1 MNSSKDQIEAIAS
14 VINNTRENLKPLSI
28 NFIFW
33 GCLVIVMSLFN
44 YAFPS
49 LIASTQHSA
58 TLFWTVLPLIGM
70 ILTIYYNI
78 KYRNKTGYETY
89 LNRVVKIIWG
99 VFNLSWIYI
108 IALSFTLK
116 SFHPV
121 PPILFLLGMML
132 IITGLIIKFK
142 PITLGG
148 IFLTI
153 FTFYLN
159 FNPGINL
166 LLVNIIGVSLG
177 MLVPGIILSLTINPM
192 NKLLFNPIRL
202 KIMSSLINN
211 SECDFNYLKK
221 ITESTQ
227 GNLSIQLKK
236 LKEEKYINIKK
247 KFTNNYPKTS
257 CSITEKGKIKF
268 EEFFKNLITL
278 KENG

>member
-1 MNSSKDQIEAIAS
+1 MKNFVMNSSKDKIEAIAS
-14 VINNTRENLKPLSI
+14 AINNTRENLKPLSI
-28 NFIFW
+28 NFIF
-33 GCLVIVMSLFN
+33 
-44 YAFPS
+44 
-49 LIASTQHSA
+49 
-58 TLFWTVLPLIGM
+58 
-70 ILTIYYNI
+70 
-78 KYRNKTGYETY
+78 
-89 LNRVVKIIWG
+89 WG

-177 MLVPGIILSLTINPM
+177 ILVPGLSLFYSKSG
-192 NKLLFNPIRL
+192 NK
-202 KIMSSLINN
+202 SD
-211 SECDFNYLKK
+211 E
-221 ITESTQ
+221 
-227 GNLSIQLKK
+227 
-236 LKEEKYINIKK
+236 
-247 KFTNNYPKTS
+247 
-257 CSITEKGKIKF
+257 
-268 EEFFKNLITL
+268 
-278 KENG
+278 

>member
-1 MNSSKDQIEAIAS
+1 MNPSRDQIEVIAS

-49 LIASTQHSA
+49 LIASTQYGDV
-58 TLFWTVLPLIGM
+58 LFWTVLPLIGM

-89 LNRVVKIIWG
+89 LNRVIKIIWG

-177 MLVPGIILSLTINPM
+177 ILVPGLSLFYSKSG
-192 NKLLFNPIRL
+192 NK
-202 KIMSSLINN
+202 SD
-211 SECDFNYLKK
+211 E
-221 ITESTQ
+221 
-227 GNLSIQLKK
+227 
-236 LKEEKYINIKK
+236 
-247 KFTNNYPKTS
+247 
-257 CSITEKGKIKF
+257 
-268 EEFFKNLITL
+268 
-278 KENG
+278 

>member
-14 VINNTRENLKPLSI
+14 AINNTRENLKPLSI

-49 LIASTQHSA
+49 LIASTQYGDV
-58 TLFWTVLPLIGM
+58 LFWTVLPLIGM

-89 LNRVVKIIWG
+89 LNRVIKIIWG

-108 IALSFTLK
+108 IALSFTIK

-177 MLVPGIILSLTINPM
+177 MLVPGLSLFYSKSH
-192 NKLLFNPIRL
+192 NK
-202 KIMSSLINN
+202 SD
-211 SECDFNYLKK
+211 E
-221 ITESTQ
+221 
-227 GNLSIQLKK
+227 
-236 LKEEKYINIKK
+236 
-247 KFTNNYPKTS
+247 
-257 CSITEKGKIKF
+257 
-268 EEFFKNLITL
+268 
-278 KENG
+278 

>member
-1 MNSSKDQIEAIAS
+1 MNSSRDQIEAIAS

-44 YAFPS
+44 YAFAS
-49 LIASTQHSA
+49 LIESTQYGDV
-58 TLFWTVLPLIGM
+58 LFWTVLPLIGM

-89 LNRVVKIIWG
+89 LNRVIKIIWG

-108 IALSFTLK
+108 IALSFTIK

-177 MLVPGIILSLTINPM
+177 MLVPGLSLFYSKSH
-192 NKLLFNPIRL
+192 NK
-202 KIMSSLINN
+202 SD
-211 SECDFNYLKK
+211 E
-221 ITESTQ
+221 
-227 GNLSIQLKK
+227 
-236 LKEEKYINIKK
+236 
-247 KFTNNYPKTS
+247 
-257 CSITEKGKIKF
+257 
-268 EEFFKNLITL
+268 
-278 KENG
+278 

>member
-1 MNSSKDQIEAIAS
+1 MNSSRDQIEAIAS

-49 LIASTQHSA
+49 LIASTQYGDV
-58 TLFWTVLPLIGM
+58 LFWTVLPLIGM

-108 IALSFTLK
+108 IALSFTIK

-177 MLVPGIILSLTINPM
+177 MLVPGLSLFYSKSH
-192 NKLLFNPIRL
+192 NK
-202 KIMSSLINN
+202 SD
-211 SECDFNYLKK
+211 E
-221 ITESTQ
+221 
-227 GNLSIQLKK
+227 
-236 LKEEKYINIKK
+236 
-247 KFTNNYPKTS
+247 
-257 CSITEKGKIKF
+257 
-268 EEFFKNLITL
+268 
-278 KENG
+278 

>member
-1 MNSSKDQIEAIAS
+1 MNSSKDQIQVIAS

-49 LIASTQHSA
+49 LIASTQYGDV
-58 TLFWTVLPLIGM
+58 LFWTVLPLIGM

-89 LNRVVKIIWG
+89 LNRVIKIIWG

-108 IALSFTLK
+108 IALSFTIK

-177 MLVPGIILSLTINPM
+177 MLVPGLSLFYSKSH
-192 NKLLFNPIRL
+192 NK
-202 KIMSSLINN
+202 SD
-211 SECDFNYLKK
+211 E
-221 ITESTQ
+221 
-227 GNLSIQLKK
+227 
-236 LKEEKYINIKK
+236 
-247 KFTNNYPKTS
+247 
-257 CSITEKGKIKF
+257 
-268 EEFFKNLITL
+268 
-278 KENG
+278 

>member
-1 MNSSKDQIEAIAS
+1 MNPSRDQIEVIAS

-33 GCLVIVMSLFN
+33 ACLVIVMSLFN

-49 LIASTQHSA
+49 LIASTQYGDV
-58 TLFWTVLPLIGM
+58 LFWTVLPLIGM

-89 LNRVVKIIWG
+89 LNRVIKIIWG

-108 IALSFTLK
+108 IALSFTIK

-177 MLVPGIILSLTINPM
+177 MLVPGLSLFYSKSH
-192 NKLLFNPIRL
+192 NK
-202 KIMSSLINN
+202 SD
-211 SECDFNYLKK
+211 E
-221 ITESTQ
+221 
-227 GNLSIQLKK
+227 
-236 LKEEKYINIKK
+236 
-247 KFTNNYPKTS
+247 
-257 CSITEKGKIKF
+257 
-268 EEFFKNLITL
+268 
-278 KENG
+278 

>member
-1 MNSSKDQIEAIAS
+1 MNSSRDQIEAIAS
-14 VINNTRENLKPLSI
+14 VFNNTRENLKPLSI

-49 LIASTQHSA
+49 FIASTQYGDV
-58 TLFWTVLPLIGM
+58 LFWTILPLIGM
-70 ILTIYYNI
+70 ILTIFYNI

-89 LNRVVKIIWG
+89 LNRVIKIIWG

-108 IALSFTLK
+108 IALSFTIK

-177 MLVPGIILSLTINPM
+177 MLVPGLSLFYSKSH
-192 NKLLFNPIRL
+192 NK
-202 KIMSSLINN
+202 SD
-211 SECDFNYLKK
+211 E
-221 ITESTQ
+221 
-227 GNLSIQLKK
+227 
-236 LKEEKYINIKK
+236 
-247 KFTNNYPKTS
+247 
-257 CSITEKGKIKF
+257 
-268 EEFFKNLITL
+268 
-278 KENG
+278 

>member
-1 MNSSKDQIEAIAS
+1 MNSSRDQIEAIAS

-49 LIASTQHSA
+49 LIASTQYGDV
-58 TLFWTVLPLIGM
+58 LFWTVLPLIGM

-89 LNRVVKIIWG
+89 LNRVIKIIWG
-99 VFNLSWIYI
+99 VFILSWIYI
-108 IALSFTLK
+108 IALSFTIK

-177 MLVPGIILSLTINPM
+177 MLVPGLSLFYSKSH
-192 NKLLFNPIRL
+192 NK
-202 KIMSSLINN
+202 SD
-211 SECDFNYLKK
+211 E
-221 ITESTQ
+221 
-227 GNLSIQLKK
+227 
-236 LKEEKYINIKK
+236 
-247 KFTNNYPKTS
+247 
-257 CSITEKGKIKF
+257 
-268 EEFFKNLITL
+268 
-278 KENG
+278 

>member
-1 MNSSKDQIEAIAS
+1 MNSSRDQIEAIAS

-33 GCLVIVMSLFN
+33 ACLVIVMSLFN

-49 LIASTQHSA
+49 LIASTQYGDV
-58 TLFWTVLPLIGM
+58 LFWTVLPLIGM
-70 ILTIYYNI
+70 ILTIYYNT

-89 LNRVVKIIWG
+89 LNRVIKIIWG
-99 VFNLSWIYI
+99 VFNVSWIYI
-108 IALSFTLK
+108 IALSFTIK

-121 PPILFLLGMML
+121 PPILFLLGMIL

-166 LLVNIIGVSLG
+166 LLVIIIGVSLG
-177 MLVPGIILSLTINPM
+177 MLVPGLSLFYSKSD
-192 NKLLFNPIRL
+192 NK
-202 KIMSSLINN
+202 SD
-211 SECDFNYLKK
+211 E
-221 ITESTQ
+221 
-227 GNLSIQLKK
+227 
-236 LKEEKYINIKK
+236 
-247 KFTNNYPKTS
+247 
-257 CSITEKGKIKF
+257 
-268 EEFFKNLITL
+268 
-278 KENG
+278 

>member
-1 MNSSKDQIEAIAS
+1 MNSSRDQIEAIAS

-49 LIASTQHSA
+49 LIASTQYGDV
-58 TLFWTVLPLIGM
+58 LFWTVLPLIGM

-89 LNRVVKIIWG
+89 LNRVIKIIWG
-99 VFNLSWIYI
+99 VFNVSWIYI
-108 IALSFTLK
+108 IALSFTIK

-177 MLVPGIILSLTINPM
+177 MLVPGISLFYSKSD
-192 NKLLFNPIRL
+192 NK
-202 KIMSSLINN
+202 SD
-211 SECDFNYLKK
+211 E
-221 ITESTQ
+221 
-227 GNLSIQLKK
+227 
-236 LKEEKYINIKK
+236 
-247 KFTNNYPKTS
+247 
-257 CSITEKGKIKF
+257 
-268 EEFFKNLITL
+268 
-278 KENG
+278 

>member
-1 MNSSKDQIEAIAS
+1 MNSSRDQIEAIAS

-49 LIASTQHSA
+49 LIASTQYGDV
-58 TLFWTVLPLIGM
+58 LFWTILPLIGM
-70 ILTIYYNI
+70 ILTIFYNI

-89 LNRVVKIIWG
+89 LNRVIKIIWG

-108 IALSFTLK
+108 IALSFTIK

-177 MLVPGIILSLTINPM
+177 ILVPGLSLFYSKSH
-192 NKLLFNPIRL
+192 NK
-202 KIMSSLINN
+202 SD
-211 SECDFNYLKK
+211 E
-221 ITESTQ
+221 
-227 GNLSIQLKK
+227 
-236 LKEEKYINIKK
+236 
-247 KFTNNYPKTS
+247 
-257 CSITEKGKIKF
+257 
-268 EEFFKNLITL
+268 
-278 KENG
+278 

>member
-1 MNSSKDQIEAIAS
+1 MNSSRDQIEAIAS
-14 VINNTRENLKPLSI
+14 VINSTRENLKPLSI

-44 YAFPS
+44 YAFAS
-49 LIASTQHSA
+49 LIESTQYGDV
-58 TLFWTVLPLIGM
+58 LFWTVLPLIGM

-89 LNRVVKIIWG
+89 LNRVIKIIWG

-108 IALSFTLK
+108 IALSFTIK

-121 PPILFLLGMML
+121 PPILFLLGMIL

-177 MLVPGIILSLTINPM
+177 MLVPGLSLFYSKSH
-192 NKLLFNPIRL
+192 NK
-202 KIMSSLINN
+202 SD
-211 SECDFNYLKK
+211 E
-221 ITESTQ
+221 
-227 GNLSIQLKK
+227 
-236 LKEEKYINIKK
+236 
-247 KFTNNYPKTS
+247 
-257 CSITEKGKIKF
+257 
-268 EEFFKNLITL
+268 
-278 KENG
+278 

>member
-14 VINNTRENLKPLSI
+14 AINNTRENLKPLSI

-49 LIASTQHSA
+49 LIASTQYGDV
-58 TLFWTVLPLIGM
+58 LFWTVLPLIGM

-89 LNRVVKIIWG
+89 LNRVIKIIWG

-108 IALSFTLK
+108 IALSFTIK

-121 PPILFLLGMML
+121 PPILFLLGMIL

-177 MLVPGIILSLTINPM
+177 MLVPGLSLFYSKSH
-192 NKLLFNPIRL
+192 NK
-202 KIMSSLINN
+202 SD
-211 SECDFNYLKK
+211 E
-221 ITESTQ
+221 
-227 GNLSIQLKK
+227 
-236 LKEEKYINIKK
+236 
-247 KFTNNYPKTS
+247 
-257 CSITEKGKIKF
+257 
-268 EEFFKNLITL
+268 
-278 KENG
+278 

>member
-1 MNSSKDQIEAIAS
+1 MNSSRDQIEAIAS

-33 GCLVIVMSLFN
+33 ACLVIVMSLFN

-49 LIASTQHSA
+49 LIASTQYGDV
-58 TLFWTVLPLIGM
+58 LFWTVLPLIGM
-70 ILTIYYNI
+70 ILNIYYNI

-89 LNRVVKIIWG
+89 LNRVIKIIWG

-108 IALSFTLK
+108 IALSFTIK

-177 MLVPGIILSLTINPM
+177 MLVPGLSLFYSKSH
-192 NKLLFNPIRL
+192 NK
-202 KIMSSLINN
+202 SD
-211 SECDFNYLKK
+211 E
-221 ITESTQ
+221 
-227 GNLSIQLKK
+227 
-236 LKEEKYINIKK
+236 
-247 KFTNNYPKTS
+247 
-257 CSITEKGKIKF
+257 
-268 EEFFKNLITL
+268 
-278 KENG
+278 

>member
-1 MNSSKDQIEAIAS
+1 MNPSRDQIEVIAS

-49 LIASTQHSA
+49 LIASTQYGDV
-58 TLFWTVLPLIGM
+58 LFWTVLPLIGM

-89 LNRVVKIIWG
+89 LNRVIKIIWG
-99 VFNLSWIYI
+99 VFNVSWIYI
-108 IALSFTLK
+108 IALSFTIK

-177 MLVPGIILSLTINPM
+177 MLVPGLSLFYSKSD
-192 NKLLFNPIRL
+192 NK
-202 KIMSSLINN
+202 SD
-211 SECDFNYLKK
+211 E
-221 ITESTQ
+221 
-227 GNLSIQLKK
+227 
-236 LKEEKYINIKK
+236 
-247 KFTNNYPKTS
+247 
-257 CSITEKGKIKF
+257 
-268 EEFFKNLITL
+268 
-278 KENG
+278 

>member
-14 VINNTRENLKPLSI
+14 AINNTRENLKPLSI

-49 LIASTQHSA
+49 LIASTQYGDV
-58 TLFWTVLPLIGM
+58 LFWTVLPLIGM

-89 LNRVVKIIWG
+89 LNRVIKIIWG

-177 MLVPGIILSLTINPM
+177 ILVPGLSLFYSKSG
-192 NKLLFNPIRL
+192 NK
-202 KIMSSLINN
+202 SD
-211 SECDFNYLKK
+211 E
-221 ITESTQ
+221 
-227 GNLSIQLKK
+227 
-236 LKEEKYINIKK
+236 
-247 KFTNNYPKTS
+247 
-257 CSITEKGKIKF
+257 
-268 EEFFKNLITL
+268 
-278 KENG
+278 

>member
-1 MNSSKDQIEAIAS
+1 MNSSRDQIEAIAS

-44 YAFPS
+44 YAFAS
-49 LIASTQHSA
+49 LIESTQYGDV
-58 TLFWTVLPLIGM
+58 LFWTVLPLIGM

-89 LNRVVKIIWG
+89 LNRVIKIIWG

-108 IALSFTLK
+108 IALSFTIK

-121 PPILFLLGMML
+121 PPILFLLGMIL

-177 MLVPGIILSLTINPM
+177 MLVPGLSLFYSKPH
-192 NKLLFNPIRL
+192 NK
-202 KIMSSLINN
+202 SD
-211 SECDFNYLKK
+211 E
-221 ITESTQ
+221 
-227 GNLSIQLKK
+227 
-236 LKEEKYINIKK
+236 
-247 KFTNNYPKTS
+247 
-257 CSITEKGKIKF
+257 
-268 EEFFKNLITL
+268 
-278 KENG
+278 

>member
-14 VINNTRENLKPLSI
+14 AINNTRENLKPLSI

-49 LIASTQHSA
+49 LIASTQYGDV
-58 TLFWTVLPLIGM
+58 LFWTVLPLIGM

-89 LNRVVKIIWG
+89 LNRVIKIIWG

-121 PPILFLLGMML
+121 PPILFLLGMIL

-177 MLVPGIILSLTINPM
+177 MLVPGLSLFYSKSD
-192 NKLLFNPIRL
+192 NK
-202 KIMSSLINN
+202 SD
-211 SECDFNYLKK
+211 E
-221 ITESTQ
+221 
-227 GNLSIQLKK
+227 
-236 LKEEKYINIKK
+236 
-247 KFTNNYPKTS
+247 
-257 CSITEKGKIKF
+257 
-268 EEFFKNLITL
+268 
-278 KENG
+278 

>member
-14 VINNTRENLKPLSI
+14 AINNTRENLKPLSI

-49 LIASTQHSA
+49 LIASTQYGDV
-58 TLFWTVLPLIGM
+58 LFWTVLPLIGM

-177 MLVPGIILSLTINPM
+177 MLVPGLSLFYSKSD
-192 NKLLFNPIRL
+192 NK
-202 KIMSSLINN
+202 SD
-211 SECDFNYLKK
+211 E
-221 ITESTQ
+221 
-227 GNLSIQLKK
+227 
-236 LKEEKYINIKK
+236 
-247 KFTNNYPKTS
+247 
-257 CSITEKGKIKF
+257 
-268 EEFFKNLITL
+268 
-278 KENG
+278 

>member
-1 MNSSKDQIEAIAS
+1 MNSSRDQIEAIAS

-33 GCLVIVMSLFN
+33 ACLVIVMSLFN

-49 LIASTQHSA
+49 LIASTQYGDV
-58 TLFWTVLPLIGM
+58 LFWTVLPLLGM

-177 MLVPGIILSLTINPM
+177 MLVPGISLFYSKSD
-192 NKLLFNPIRL
+192 NK
-202 KIMSSLINN
+202 SD
-211 SECDFNYLKK
+211 E
-221 ITESTQ
+221 
-227 GNLSIQLKK
+227 
-236 LKEEKYINIKK
+236 
-247 KFTNNYPKTS
+247 
-257 CSITEKGKIKF
+257 
-268 EEFFKNLITL
+268 
-278 KENG
+278 